1 MLLTAN
7 VGVALIEN
15 SSGREAQTARLR
27 AAAPHIQ
34 QPSHLCRD
42 GRVKVKV
49 LYHVLFSRSL
59 NQAPAAILVSSS
71 QSSSAAQLCISEDT
85 VCVCCLVFTYI
96 SLTYEQSEFINSHH
110 PPPAV
115 PHPMPLPSGGLAFV
129 RRVIVTL
136 SHSLSSTERGGDR
149 AGQTSGRA
157 RLLLPGLSPW
167 RPLLPSLLRATGW
180 LPPLAVLLPRR
191 ASHLSHCHAVQL
203 VDRTDAGQ
211 DLRCTAWDS
220 DRHYRCKLS
229 L

>member
-15 SSGREAQTARLR
+15 SSSSREAETAGLR
-27 AAAPHIQ
+27 AAAPPHIQ
-34 QPSHLCRD
+34 QPSHLCHD

-49 LYHVLFSRSL
+49 LYHVLFSPELKSSARCYLGLFVTVIQRGATLHFRGRRLCLLFGVYIHSADL
-59 NQAPAAILVSSS
+59 RAKRAHQFPPSASRCSSS
-71 QSSSAAQLCISEDT
+71 HA
-85 VCVCCLVFTYI
+85 
-96 SLTYEQSEFINSHH
+96 
-110 PPPAV
+110 
-115 PHPMPLPSGGLAFV
+115 LAF
-129 RRVIVTL
+129 RRTWRVIVTL

-167 RPLLPSLLRATGW
+167 RPLLPPLLRAPGW

-211 DLRCTAWDS
+211 DLRSTAWDFN
-220 DRHYRCKLS
+220 RHYRCKLS